1 MDIRYYYFGFVFD
14 IWFYTSLK
22 NKMSSV
28 QSMKKNN
35 DSSVF
40 IYRSSR
46 NFQRDCFSR
55 WIYFRA
61 TFVRLLLLF
70 ARIYD
75 YRRVNRGRAP
85 KGTENQVS
93 WIVQMTRDLEL
104 LQKVVKFHVRIKQIL
119 LFFNFRNS
127 NNFHFSYHSTLFEKL
142 FSLKKNN
149 CISIVSY
156 SLYNLTIN
164 LLFNIKF
171 YIQIWKFNEKTP

>member
-1 MDIRYYYFGFVFD
+1 MSLTFGFILHWKTKCPV
-14 IWFYTSLK
+14 
-22 NKMSSV
+22 
-28 QSMKKNN
+28 
-35 DSSVF
+35 
-40 IYRSSR
+40 
-46 NFQRDCFSR
+46 CSR
-55 WIYFRA
+55 WKRTTTVRFLYTGVLE
-61 TFVRLLLLF
+61 TFNGIVSLVEFTFERLLF

-104 LQKVVKFHVRIKQIL
+104 LQKVVKSHVRIKQIL
-119 LFFNFRNS
+119 FFYNFFNFRNS

-171 YIQIWKFNEKTP
+171 YIQIWKFNEKTS